1 MSEGSKTRHVR
12 DVHDILSDII
22 SIKKDADKKGDT
34 TLPIAALSNYDRD
47 SWTEARKELLEL
59 GNDYALNLIDSAMFC
74 LTLDDYEGKFKYRG
88 VVIRPHF
95 FRRSE
100 MSAYKTLLFW
110 ELKFVKGLFLDL
122 RHCKTSQLIPIPET
136 NRYQT
141 CF

>member
-1 MSEGSKTRHVR
+1 MIQKADEKANHVIVLYRGRFYTLDVLMSEGSKTRHVR

-47 SWTEARKELLEL
+47 SWTEARKELLDL

-74 LTLDDYEGKFKYRG
+74 LTLDDFEGKFKYRK

-95 FRRSE
+95 FRKSE
-100 MSAYKTLLFW
+100 MSAYKTVLF
-110 ELKFVKGLFLDL
+110 
-122 RHCKTSQLIPIPET
+122 
-136 NRYQT
+136 
-141 CF
+141 